1 MGAVMSEE
9 GYVRPADLAPA
20 EKADLQSHL
29 ELWKACVELHK
40 WHDNLKQTRIARF
53 TAVQIALAG
62 GFGVTVREVLTCI
75 RFFGPVLAWDAT
87 IWEGGY
93 HAEGPFYG

>member
-1 MGAVMSEE
+1 MSEE

-53 TAVQIALAG
+53 TALRH
-62 GFGVTVREVLTCI
+62 GFPI
-75 RFFGPVLAWDAT
+75 N
-87 IWEGGY
+87 
-93 HAEGPFYG
+93 H